1 MIRAVKD
8 DVLEKL
14 KMKRISV
21 DKLTAR
27 PAKPL
32 VAKDSDTV
40 PQA

>member
-21 DKLTAR
+21 DKMTLNK
-27 PAKPL
+27 AKQQ
-32 VAKDSDTV
+32 AKGD
-40 PQA
+40 